1 MYGYTDTSGV
11 GERVSQVV
19 TNNVSPVRCA
29 VLSDACAPSSAS
41 REGLCDGHVSRNQ
54 QSASYNSDHRNN

>member
-19 TNNVSPVRCA
+19 TNNA
-29 VLSDACAPSSAS
+29 VLSEVCTPSSAS
-41 REGLCDGHVSRNQ
+41 REGVCDGHVVSRN
-54 QSASYNSDHRNN
+54 QSASYSSDG